1 MLMRSRRRHRVMH
14 EGGFTLPELLV
25 ALAAGVVVIFGAT
38 GLIIGALHT
47 TSRVT
52 DRVNAVQEGRSAMEE
67 LLQELDSGCLAN
79 DVSPVQATTAAGI
92 SPAVTTDG
100 THLVFVSGLGDSSVG
115 TPTEHVVSIQN
126 GGLLD
131 VSYANTGG
139 SPPALGTPATWTFSA
154 TPARRSLLLDH
165 VAQINVSTPLFQFY
179 SYSNAS
185 NATANSLVGAV
196 PVAVP
201 LGATTA
207 PAVAQVDISWLVA
220 PSDGLTDV
228 SRVTAMR
235 DSQTF
240 RLTPADPVDLNYP
253 CD

>member
-1 MLMRSRRRHRVMH
+1 MH
-14 EGGFTLPELLV
+14 ETGATLIELLV
-25 ALAAGVVVIFGAT
+25 ALAAGVVVLFGTTA
-38 GLIIGALHT
+38 LIIGGFGT
-47 TSRVT
+47 TSLVT

-79 DVSPVQATTAAGI
+79 DVSPVQAATAAGI
-92 SPAVTTDG
+92 SPAVNTDG

-139 SPPALGTPATWTFSA
+139 SPPALGTPATWTFSP
-154 TPARRSLLLDH
+154 TPARQSLLLEH
-165 VAQINVSTPLFQFY
+165 VAQISAAPLFQFY
-179 SYSNAS
+179 SYSNPS
-185 NATANSLVGAV
+185 NATLNSLVGAV
-196 PVAVP
+196 PLAVP
-201 LGATTA
+201 LGATAA
-207 PAVAQVDISWLVA
+207 PAVAQVDISWQVA
-220 PSDGLTDV
+220 PSDGMTDA

-235 DSQTF
+235 DSETF
-240 RLTPADPVDLNYP
+240 RLTPADPGSLNYP